1 MEYHSWKIQELS
13 LYILESIA
21 PQTLPSNQPWRTP
34 STNGG
39 ENLFTQILENMKS
52 LGIGLACLEAHSSK
66 QMFE

>member
-39 ENLFTQILENMKS
+39 ENLFTQILENMVGWKP
-52 LGIGLACLEAHSSK
+52 IPQNKCLDK
-66 QMFE
+66 